1 MPPTHFSRG
10 SLSTSD
16 IVNVGHKIQ
25 TSKEKHRGKGPK
37 KSGKGET
44 NKFGEK
50 PRAISERSEKVMP
63 MKGSV
68 SITMKIGK
76 GLYKYN
82 QRKEV
87 FI

>member
-1 MPPTHFSRG
+1 MLATKFKH
-10 SLSTSD
+10 
-16 IVNVGHKIQ
+16 Q
-25 TSKEKHRGKGPK
+25 KENTAEKDQK
-37 KSGKGET
+37 KRGKGET

-82 QRKEV
+82 QRKEF